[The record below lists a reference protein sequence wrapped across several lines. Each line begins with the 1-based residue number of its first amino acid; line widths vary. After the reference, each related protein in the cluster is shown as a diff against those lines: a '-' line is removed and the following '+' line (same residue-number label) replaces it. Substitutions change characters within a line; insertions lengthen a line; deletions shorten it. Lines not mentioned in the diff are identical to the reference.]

1 MTNSS
6 APRRSNGSAPGGNG
20 VWDGAERRPL
30 AIVTGASSG
39 IGYNLA
45 RLAALNGF
53 DLVVAADEERIRDA
67 APHFTRLGANVR
79 AVEADLSTEKGVDAL
94 YAATTELRRPVEAL
108 FANAGRTLGD
118 TFLNQDW
125 REAKGVIETNVKG
138 TVYLLHKFGR
148 DMRERG
154 HGRILITGSV
164 EGYIPG
170 AQQAVY
176 NATKAFLNSFAVAL
190 RHELMGSGISVTCLL
205 PGATDTEIFARGRVK
220 DTLLGKGLKSDALA
234 VALTGFDAMM
244 RGEESAVHGLSNKII
259 SATSGLIPPG
269 IAARLHGLA
278 AAPLHR

>member
-6 APRRSNGSAPGGNG
+6 VPRRRNGSAQGGDG
-20 VWDGAERRPL
+20 VWDGAEKRPL
-30 AIVTGASSG
+30 AVVTGASSG

-45 RLAALNGF
+45 RLAALNGY
-53 DLVVAADEERIRDA
+53 DLVVASDEGRIRDA
-67 APHFTRLGANVR
+67 ARNFTRLGANVR
-79 AVEADLSTEKGVDAL
+79 AVEADLATEKGVETL
-94 YAATTELRRPVEAL
+94 YEAAKDLPAPVEVL

-118 TFLNQDW
+118 SFLNQDW
-125 REAKGVIETNVKG
+125 REGKGVINTNVFG
-138 TVYLLHKFGR
+138 TAYLLHKFGR

-154 HGRILITGSV
+154 QGRLLITGSV

-170 AQQAVY
+170 TEQALY
-176 NATKAFLNSFAVAL
+176 NATKAFVNSFAVAL
-190 RHELMGSGISVTCLL
+190 RHELMGRGITVTCLL
-205 PGATDTEIFARGRVK
+205 PGATDTEIFARGGVK
-220 DTLLGKGLKSDALA
+220 DTILGKGPKSDALA

-269 IAARLHGLA
+269 IAARIHGLA